1 MADTTGIAAV
11 RTIADTWRDRCWT
24 FEEENKDLKDRV
36 AELTARIHELEPCH
50 RCSDRKS
57 GSYGDYCEECH
68 FVRFDRDCQEL
79 GLLKGADLTD
89 ETVQAAF
96 QPRCKA
102 FPHYK
107 DMYRECYERVTR
119 RSAPY

>member
-1 MADTTGIAAV
+1 MADTSIVAV
-11 RTIADTWRDRCWT
+11 RAIADSWRGRCWT

-57 GSYGDYCEECH
+57 GSYGKYCEECH
-68 FVRFDRDCQEL
+68 FVRLDRACQEL
-79 GLLKGADLTD
+79 GLLKWVDTTD
-89 ETVQAAF
+89 EMALAAF
-96 QPRCKA
+96 QSRCKA

-107 DMYRECYERVTR
+107 DLYRECYERVTR
-119 RSAPY
+119 RSVPY